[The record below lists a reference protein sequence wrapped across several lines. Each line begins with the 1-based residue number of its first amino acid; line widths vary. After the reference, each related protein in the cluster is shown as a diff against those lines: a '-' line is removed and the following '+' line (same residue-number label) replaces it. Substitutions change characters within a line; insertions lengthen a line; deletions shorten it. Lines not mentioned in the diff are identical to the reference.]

1 MVKEVMFKH
10 HPGRDYVKVICDVC
24 GGQFRQ
30 KDTIRITDKYNHQY
44 GLVVCKA
51 DADEINEQSLP
62 NRHVDK
68 PISQPEI
75 LRPERTD
82 SFAVN
87 LNDDRVPGAPRN
99 PFAQVNPIN
108 DTIDLFW
115 QGPED
120 TGSSGI
126 IGYIIQRA
134 DPQLS
139 YYDILSA
146 NTGTEYT
153 YYQDLTADTSAE
165 YSYKIAAINSFGTGA
180 YSEEFFWPVNRTTW
194 SDLTYLLISPA
205 NEALVIDGN
214 PLRMNHTE

>member
-1 MVKEVMFKH
+1 MFKH

>member
-1 MVKEVMFKH
+1 MFKH

-44 GLVVCKA
+44 GLVVCRA

-126 IGYIIQRA
+126 IGYVIKRA
-134 DPQLS
+134 SPQLA
-139 YYDILSA
+139 YYDTISA

-153 YYQDLTADTSAE
+153 YYQDLTADVSTE
-165 YSYKIAAINSFGTGA
+165 YSYKIAAVNSFGTGA

-194 SDLTYLLISPA
+194 SDLIYLLIS

-214 PLRMNHTE
+214 PLRMNHTESGIL